1 MVAQSGSDRTR
12 GQVSLGDAGRGRL
25 RRLASPTFL
34 LRALGVLALFLLA
47 GASAASISPASA
59 PPAPASPASVSPAA
73 LPSASVLY
81 VVHLGDIW
89 RYDSGSQTAE
99 VVVQAEGKSIGH
111 PSWSLD
117 ETALAWEER
126 EVVDGRLRSRVVF
139 RGPADIP
146 GGPRTTWTV
155 DGASSPAVSPDGR
168 YLLYQTAE
176 GATTSLHVLEAA
188 GDPVLSIENA
198 RNGCWVSVSGTAT
211 LVAFDRDARGFP
223 SNAGFYVHDLRTGA
237 ESVVPATNAW
247 APQARSSDGG
257 YLITQ
262 YSAEGARAHIAVM
275 AAGTVEPLLDV
286 TNYEAFDYRWG
297 PGQTGKERAYLE
309 LVPMAGGRSDI
320 YRATDTAAGSGPQLT
335 LLASSFGWN
344 ASLPPQSPFSDV
356 RGGDPYYQAVACLS
370 ANQVTGGFG
379 DHTFRP
385 GDPVKRAQF
394 AKMLDGALGIAVYE
408 GLPLAPLRDLE
419 QNVSPLYPREYVSAA
434 YYYDLVRG
442 YPKGLFRPW
451 DKISRMQVVT
461 MIVRSAGAYLPG
473 GLKPLP
479 EGWTGATSGFS
490 EADHGPNVHLA
501 EYNGLLAGIDLS
513 DWDLKAPAQRGEV
526 AQLLINLM
534 RARGPLF
541 DSDTLPGFTGPPAG
555 ASTGVVPTLSSK
567 ATIGNI
573 VFDGDSLTA
582 GSTATDPYPS
592 QLMRRFRPDVQWV
605 NLGIGGQRLEDMLG
619 NAPIKVDPLYDIH
632 LGQNVVVVW
641 GGTNDMRHW
650 LHTPE
655 VVYSQL
661 RQYCLERKKRGFT
674 VVAMTL
680 LPRSDGTYPPGFE
693 ANRQAVNMKIRA
705 TWPGFA
711 DAFVDV
717 GADPLI
723 GRPGC
728 EVNRK
733 FFSGD
738 RVHLNNSGLAVVAG
752 QVGQL
757 LRRLDH
763 PGAAPVD

>member
-1 MVAQSGSDRTR
+1 VAAQSGSNRTQ
-12 GQVSLGDAGRGRL
+12 GQVSLGDAGRKRL

-34 LRALGVLALFLLA
+34 LCALGVLALFLLA
-47 GASAASISPASA
+47 GGSLASISPASA
-59 PPAPASPASVSPAA
+59 PPAPASPAPASP
-73 LPSASVLY
+73 ASVLY

-99 VVVQAEGKSIGH
+99 IVVQAEGKSIGH

-139 RGPADIP
+139 RGPADVP
-146 GGPRTTWTV
+146 GGLRTTWTV

-176 GATTSLHVLEAA
+176 GATTSLHVLGTTGE
-188 GDPVLSIENA
+188 PVLSIENA
-198 RNGCWVSVSGTAT
+198 RNGCWVSVPGTAT
-211 LVAFDRDARGFP
+211 LVAFDRDTRGFP
-223 SNAGFYVHDLRTGA
+223 SNEGFYVRDLRTGA
-237 ESVVPATNAW
+237 ESMVTAANAW

-262 YSAEGARAHIAVM
+262 YSAEGGRAHIAVM

-286 TNYEAFDYRWG
+286 TNNEAFDYRWCH
-297 PGQTGKERAYLE
+297 GQAGKERAYLE

-320 YRATDTAAGSGPQLT
+320 YQATDTAAGPGPQLT

-344 ASLPPQSPFSDV
+344 ASLPSQSPFSDMG
-356 RGGDPYYQAVACLS
+356 RGDPYYQAVACLS
-370 ANQVTGGFG
+370 ANQVIGGFG

-385 GDPVKRAQF
+385 GDPIKRAQF

-408 GLPLAPLRDLE
+408 GLPLAPLSDLR

-479 EGWTGATSGFS
+479 EGWTGETSGFS

-513 DWDLKAPAQRGEV
+513 DWNLKAPAQRGEV

-534 RARGPLF
+534 RVHGPLF
-541 DSDTLPGFTGPPAG
+541 DSDTLPGFAGPPAG
-555 ASTGVVPTLSSK
+555 ASTGVVPTVSAK
-567 ATIGNI
+567 APIGNI
-573 VFDGDSLTA
+573 VFAGDSLTA

-592 QLMRRFRPDVQWV
+592 QLMRRFRPDVRWV
-605 NLGIGGQRLEDMLG
+605 NLGIGGQRLEEMLD

-641 GGTNDMRHW
+641 GGTNDIRHW
-650 LHTPE
+650 LHSPE

-661 RQYCLERKKRGFT
+661 RQYCLERREKGFT

-680 LPRSDGTYPPGFE
+680 LPRSDGTYPADFE
-693 ANRQAVNMKIRA
+693 ANRQAVNRKIRA

-717 GADPLI
+717 GADRLI

-728 EVNRK
+728 ELNRG

-752 QVGQL
+752 LVGQL
-757 LRRLDH
+757 LRRLD
-763 PGAAPVD
+763 PLGVAPVD